1 MTTFTRAGLIV
12 KFNDESVANTLD
24 DVINCLETLNIE
36 VVLDQSIGDLCV
48 GRTKVSTSEIAQTC
62 DLAVVIGGD
71 GTLLSAARSLVDH
84 HVPIVGINRGRLGF
98 LVDVSPTEGLDELVK
113 IVNGQHIEENRALLE
128 TRVLRDGVCTS
139 SSYAFNDTV
148 IRVKDLLQIMDFDII
163 IDDVLVTHQRA
174 DGIIVATPSGS
185 TAYSLSNGGPIVGP
199 TIDALVVQPICAHTL
214 TSRPLMVDAAS
225 TIRIHLWDD
234 DITQAQVVCDGQIY
248 MDAMLGDMIEIK
260 RNANRVRLLHP
271 ENYDYHRI
279 LREKLNW
286 G

>member
-1 MTTFTRAGLIV
+1 MKTFSRAGLIV
-12 KFNDESVANTLD
+12 KNNDESVANTLN
-24 DVINCLETLNIE
+24 DVIACLEGLNLEIMLHE
-36 VVLDQSIGDLCV
+36 STGDLV
-48 GRTKVSTSEIAQTC
+48 SDRAKVTIDTIAADC
-62 DLAVVIGGD
+62 DLAIVIGGD

-84 HVPIVGINRGRLGF
+84 HVPIVGINRGRVGF
-98 LVDVSPTEGLDELVK
+98 LVDVSPSNELDELK
-113 IVNGQHIEENRALLE
+113 QIVMGQYIEENRALLQ
-128 TRVLRDGVCTS
+128 TRILRDGDCIA

-148 IRVKDLLQIMDFDII
+148 MRVKDLLQIMDFDII

-174 DGIIVATPSGS
+174 DGVIVATPSGS

-199 TIDALVVQPICAHTL
+199 TIDALIVQPICPHTL
-214 TSRPLMVDAAS
+214 TSRPLMIDASS
-225 TIRIHLWDD
+225 TIRVHLWDD
-234 DITQAQVVCDGQIY
+234 DVTEAQVVCDGQIY

-260 RNANRVRLLHP
+260 RNENRVKLLHP